1 MLPGEGRIRGHEGRA
16 GLSRQGKGE
25 GFQEEEAHVQISEM
39 TQSMVR
45 SGDLKKPH
53 FAGTMHKPDSG
64 VVQADSTE
72 RAPKCYQLL
81 LLLVKMSQNPKTRWQ
96 VTRTSNVG
104 TEEGKGLQEA
114 LDSRPLVPV
123 LPTVWSTR
131 CPASAPSPESR
142 WEMLGSSPS
151 RLQQTPDQPQSL
163 MSQAPEQED
172 LGMGAAG
179 GH

>member
-1 MLPGEGRIRGHEGRA
+1 MLPEEGHRGRREGRE

-25 GFQEEEAHVQISEM
+25 GFQEEEARVQISEM

-53 FAGTMHKPDSG
+53 LAGTTQEPERG

-81 LLLVKMSQNPKTRWQ
+81 LLSVKMSQNPKTRWQ

-104 TEEGKGLQEA
+104 TKEGKGLQEA
-114 LDSRPLVPV
+114 MDSLPLVPA
-123 LPTVWSTR
+123 LPAVWSTCR
-131 CPASAPSPESR
+131 PASAPSPESR
-142 WEMLGSSPS
+142 WQMLGSSPS
-151 RLQQTPDQPQSL
+151 RLRQTPEQSWPI
-163 MSQAPEQED
+163 MSQAPEQGD
-172 LGMGAAG
+172 LRMGAAG